1 MPLSSIDL
9 NAISDALGVP
19 AEREGSIVR
28 YSLAHEESGRRL
40 ALEVVPSVAM
50 PSGEDRAVV
59 SVYSTGSFLQLQDC
73 RRVVPSPELG
83 EVLFLSRESET
94 VNGLVVEKEAGCSLY
109 AGVPAKLLNADFTSL
124 PPELMSSA
132 VVLSLGE
139 TVLESD
145 G

>member
-1 MPLSSIDL
+1 MPLSSTDL

-28 YSLAHEESGRRL
+28 YSLVHVKSGRRL
-40 ALEVVPSVAM
+40 ALEIVPNVAM
-50 PSGEDRAVV
+50 PSGETQSIV
-59 SVYSTGSFLQLQDC
+59 SVYTTGSFLQLQDC
-73 RRVVPSPELG
+73 RRVVPAPELG
-83 EVLFLSRESET
+83 EVLFLSREGES

-109 AGVPAKLLNADFTSL
+109 AGVSAKLLNADFTSL
-124 PPELMSSA
+124 PPEMMSSA

-139 TVLESD
+139 TVLEGD